1 MRASNRLRAAS
12 LGLAALA
19 FASCSSIKPA
29 AESPD
34 KVCRTKFDAGKKSFE
49 KGRDP
54 EAQEKLRDISVNC
67 AAYDYAEE
75 AQYMLGESHYRT
87 EQWMEAQTEFQI
99 LVDHWERS
107 KYLDEAR
114 WKIVHAAYL
123 QAPSWDRDPALI
135 ESALLKADEFLADYS
150 TGERADSARD
160 DREDLVGRLADRR
173 YETAKLYLKMDEPQ
187 AATIYYQLLL
197 KEYPK
202 SNRVPVARMEMAKA
216 YAMLDQFE
224 RATETLDTLKME
236 KAKLDEEKAA
246 LLDERIA
253 IVEKFVEKSRRK
265 FEERRQREAKEAR
278 QDKL

>member
-1 MRASNRLRAAS
+1 MRASNRLRTAS

-29 AESPD
+29 AEAPD

-75 AQYMLGESHYRT
+75 AQYMLGESHHRT

-99 LVDHWERS
+99 LVDHWERTR
-107 KYLDEAR
+107 YLDEAR
-114 WKIVHAAYL
+114 WKIVHAAYQ

-135 ESALLKADEFLADYS
+135 ESALMKAEEFLADYS
-150 TGERADSARD
+150 TGEQADSARD
-160 DREDLVGRLADRR
+160 LREDLIGRLADRR

-197 KEYPK
+197 KEFPQSK
-202 SNRVPVARMEMAKA
+202 RVPVARMEMAKA

-224 RATETLDTLKME
+224 RATETLDTLKLETAKME
-236 KAKLDEEKAA
+236 QEKAA
-246 LLDERIA
+246 LFGERIA
-253 IVEKFVEKSRRK
+253 ITEKFVEKSRRK
-265 FEERRQREAKEAR
+265 FEARKLREAKEAR

>member
-19 FASCSSIKPA
+19 LASCSSIKPA
-29 AESPD
+29 AEAPD
-34 KVCRTKFDAGKKSFE
+34 KVCRAKFDAGKKSFE

-107 KYLDEAR
+107 KHLDEAR
-114 WKIVHAAYL
+114 WKIVHSAYQ

-135 ESALLKADEFLADYS
+135 ESALMKAEEFLADYS
-150 TGERADSARD
+150 TGEQADSARD
-160 DREDLVGRLADRR
+160 LREDLIGRLADRR
-173 YETAKLYLKMDEPQ
+173 YETARLYLKMDEPQ

-197 KEYPK
+197 KEFPQSK
-202 SNRVPVARMEMAKA
+202 RVPVARMEMAKA

-224 RATETLDTLKME
+224 RATETLDTLKLETAKME
-236 KAKLDEEKAA
+236 QEKAA
-246 LLDERIA
+246 LFGERIA
-253 IVEKFVEKSRRK
+253 ITEKFVEKSRRK
-265 FEERRQREAKEAR
+265 FEARKLREAKEAR